1 MKRAAAALA
10 ATVLILATGSV
21 SAQVLKCTGAD
32 GKAVFSDR
40 PGAATQRT
48 ETLVAPTRP
57 AAALLPAQGATA
69 TGAHGLSFALANSA
83 ASPTA
88 VAHLGCHGEPSRLDR
103 PHRNSC
109 NPYQGDTSC
118 RASLPVAC
126 IKSTGAKAPDKL
138 EQDFYKGWVD
148 GQLGATKPV
157 RGSTLTSERAAST
170 LCEAELGAGWRMAEF
185 HDGHGGWGLQGE
197 RAGGI
202 APGTRYWVHINDQ
215 PGNCWDS
222 RP

>member
-1 MKRAAAALA
+1 MRSATVLA
-10 ATVLILATGSV
+10 AVVLILATGSAL
-21 SAQVLKCTGAD
+21 AQVHKCTGTD
-32 GKAVFSDR
+32 GKPVFSDR
-40 PGAATQRT
+40 PCAANQRT
-48 ETLVAPTRP
+48 ETLVAPKRP
-57 AAALLPAQGATA
+57 AAAVPEQAATA
-69 TGAHGLSFALANSA
+69 TGSHGLSFALANA
-83 ASPTA
+83 AAWPTT

-103 PHRNSC
+103 PHSNSC

-126 IKSTGAKAPDKL
+126 IKPTGAKAPDKL
-138 EQDFYKGWVD
+138 EQDFYKGWVN

-157 RGSTLTSERAAST
+157 AGSTLVSERAASA

-185 HDGHGGWGLQGE
+185 HDGRGGWGLQGE

-215 PGNCWDS
+215 AGNCWDS